1 MDYEKHIDQRGTTR
15 DAGEFTTADR
25 ATDAYAA
32 RRRQIDKLLERLR
45 AEIDHH
51 ADYARKEGIDSGHAG
66 DLGHVKE
73 LLLDALA
80 FLAQREPEDIKR
92 ELKD

>member
-1 MDYEKHIDQRGTTR
+1 MDYEKHIDRRGTTR

-25 ATDAYAA
+25 ATDVYAA
-32 RRRQIDKLLERLR
+32 RRRQIEARLAR
-45 AEIDHH
+45 LKDETHHH

-92 ELKD
+92 ELES